1 MRLSIRHVAWML
13 VVLLPLA
20 LGGLVYSETLKG
32 PVSDKPLTEKW
43 APSKWGATDRAGSA
57 NHTNN
62 TANVAKAL
70 ALVKQNK
77 VITIGKY
84 YHSEAP
90 AFGARGWHMSIPG
103 TPTGG
108 PFGNN
113 ALIYHD
119 ELVTTEIG
127 QIQTQFDGP
136 GHIGVNT
143 SKGPIMYNGVNA
155 WDAYERGAGGRVV
168 GMGPL
173 GVEHVGELGFVCRLV
188 VLDAVAYKKSKG
200 LIPANAEMLPIPMK
214 PGDPGIVTADDVRGI
229 MQMQGLKEIGAGDC
243 VALHTGQGNTW
254 SNDRYKSMKPEQRAA
269 ARDIFAKG
277 EPGFGISACEY
288 MASRDIA
295 LTMCDTSACD
305 AQPSGEQGP
314 DFSVPC
320 HTEMQTRRGI
330 WNLENVDTKSL
341 VDKKVLE
348 GAFIWAPLR
357 IIGATGSPGNPI
369 VLY

>member
-1 MRLSIRHVAWML
+1 MRLFSVGRVIAL
-13 VVLLPLA
+13 AVVLAFVGFAVAQTVP
-20 LGGLVYSETLKG
+20 GPTSE
-32 PVSDKPLTEKW
+32 KPFDEKW

-62 TANVAKAL
+62 SAMIARAL
-70 ALVKQNK
+70 ATIKQNK
-77 VITIGKY
+77 AITIGKY
-84 YHSEAP
+84 YHREAP
-90 AFGARGWHMSIPG
+90 AFGARGWQMSIPG

-108 PFGNN
+108 PFGKN

-155 WDAYERGAGGRVV
+155 WEAYERGAGARVL

-200 LIPANAEMLPIPMK
+200 LIPASSEMLPIPTK

-229 MQMQGLKEIGAGDC
+229 VQMQRLREIGPGDC
-243 VALHTGQGNTW
+243 VALHTGQGNSW
-254 SNDRYKSMKPEQRAA
+254 SNDRYKSMNADQRKA
-269 ARDIFAKG
+269 ARDLFNQG

-288 MASRDIA
+288 MATRDIA

-314 DFSVPC
+314 DFAVPC
-320 HTEMQTRRGI
+320 HSEMQTRRGI

-357 IIGATGSPGNPI
+357 IIGATGSPGNPM

>member
-1 MRLSIRHVAWML
+1 M
-13 VVLLPLA
+13 
-20 LGGLVYSETLKG
+20 
-32 PVSDKPLTEKW
+32 SDKPIDEKW

-57 NHTNN
+57 NHTKNS
-62 TANVAKAL
+62 ANIARAL
-70 ALVKQNK
+70 ATIKQNK
-77 VITIGKY
+77 SITIGKY
-84 YHSEAP
+84 YHREAP
-90 AFGARGWHMSIPG
+90 AFGARGWNMSIPG

-108 PFGNN
+108 PFGKN

-127 QIQTQFDGP
+127 QIQTQ
-136 GHIGVNT
+136 
-143 SKGPIMYNGVNA
+143 SRLRLSA
-155 WDAYERGAGGRVV
+155 RGARRGR
-168 GMGPL
+168 L
-173 GVEHVGELGFVCRLV
+173 QE
-188 VLDAVAYKKSKG
+188 KSKG
-200 LIPANAEMLPIPMK
+200 LIPANATMLPIPNK
-214 PGDPGIVTADDVRGI
+214 PGDPGIVTADDVKGI
-229 MQMQGLKEIGAGDC
+229 MQMQGLLEIAPGDC
-243 VALHTGQGNTW
+243 VALHTGQGNSW
-254 SNDRYKSMKPEQRAA
+254 SNDRYKTMKPEERQA
-269 ARDIFAKG
+269 ARDLFNQG

-341 VDKKVLE
+341 VDAKVME

-357 IIGATGSPGNPI
+357 IIGATGSPGNPM